1 MRVHQVAAAALVA
14 VSSLTLGACGAD
26 KTDANTGAGT
36 GPVTIEVTFQDG
48 TVTPSG
54 ETVEVGTGE
63 PVELRITADE
73 AGEIHVHSSPEQ
85 ELAYDAGDS
94 TQTITI
100 DTPGTVDVESH
111 DLDQVIVQLHVS

>member
-1 MRVHQVAAAALVA
+1 MRASKVAAASALAVA
-14 VSSLTLGACGAD
+14 GLTMTGCGGAD
-26 KTDANTGAGT
+26 ASAETGAG
-36 GPVTIEVTFQDG
+36 PVTVEITFKDG

-54 ETVEVGTGE
+54 KTVEVGTWQ
-63 PVELRITADE
+63 PVELRISADE

-85 ELAYDAGDS
+85 ELAYETGDS
-94 TQTITI
+94 TRTITI